1 LIRDAQIR
9 PRKLRI
15 DEQLDRYGL
24 YMRTERS
31 NYVFNGDGLNVEY
44 IKKIL
49 TSYWFA
55 HENQYGE
62 IVMSYNKSAE
72 IIKKIKEVEASL

>member
-1 LIRDAQIR
+1 MW
-9 PRKLRI
+9 I
-15 DEQLDRYGL
+15 DEQLEHYGL

-31 NYVFNGDGLNVEY
+31 NYVFNGDGLNVDY

-55 HENQYGE
+55 EVNQFGE
-62 IVMSYNKSAE
+62 VVMAYNKSAE
-72 IIKKIKEVEASL
+72 IIKKIKEVEATLQAA